1 MNISNTKRESPR
13 GIEYLF
19 DHIRAKGFVNQ
30 VASFR
35 NNNSKFRNRFTGT
48 AAVLDFEQHPHGRRE
63 GNAFVADQCQD
74 LNSRFCQGRLGSG
87 WAKNVC
93 DLDLHG
99 FQKIK
104 NRNHIVK
111 KKKK

>member
-74 LNSRFCQGRLGSG
+74 LNSRFRAGS
-87 WAKNVC
+87 
-93 DLDLHG
+93 DLDGPKMSVIWICMDFKRLRTG
-99 FQKIK
+99 TTS
-104 NRNHIVK
+104 
-111 KKKK
+111 